1 MASEAEHTDAEDT
14 LWAIRIVG
22 EFIQEEI
29 DNRNIGN
36 VVEQNDVSDDHL
48 QAYLSAPREAYA
60 AFNLL
65 RAAAL
70 RNEIRDAQR
79 QPPDPLATTPTTAEG
94 V

>member
-1 MASEAEHTDAEDT
+1 MTADAEDT

-29 DNRNIGN
+29 DNRASVG
-36 VVEQNDVSDDHL
+36 DD
-48 QAYLSAPREAYA
+48 QADYRDAPREAYA

-79 QPPDPLATTPTTAEG
+79 QPPDPSPAA
-94 V
+94 

>member
-1 MASEAEHTDAEDT
+1 MTADAEDT
-14 LWAIRIVG
+14 LWAIRILG

-36 VVEQNDVSDDHL
+36 VAEQNDVSDEDL
-48 QAYLSAPREAYA
+48 RAYLNAPREAYA

-79 QPPDPLATTPTTAEG
+79 QHPEPQS
-94 V
+94 

>member
-1 MASEAEHTDAEDT
+1 MSDDAEDT

-22 EFIQEEI
+22 EFIQDEI
-29 DNRNIGN
+29 ENRSSVG
-36 VVEQNDVSDDHL
+36 DD
-48 QAYLSAPREAYA
+48 QAEYRAAPREAYV

-79 QPPDPLATTPTTAEG
+79 QAPETIPALERPTAPG
-94 V
+94 MGGGL